1 MFSKRM
7 LEEGT
12 AVALQQGE
20 QLLAKLDAHA
30 ASGEPI
36 DLQKAFFAFT
46 MDTFAEIAFGAALDS
61 QNTDHRFT
69 QAFDTAQQ
77 LCNDRFGRPW
87 FSLLKLLKTPSEA
100 AIERE
105 VGIMRGFALG
115 IVQGRRRQKESGEPL
130 GADLV
135 SRFLASPSGGDM
147 TDDELIDV
155 VLNFIIAGRDTTA
168 CALSW
173 ASLRLLRAEDVQA
186 RMNAEV
192 EAEIGKVV
200 GVGKRPQLQ
209 ELPASEVFNLVHKS
223 LPYTRAVV
231 SEALRLH
238 PSVPKDGKYAVA
250 ADTLPDGTTV
260 PRGCMMIWSNYVS
273 AAALFAL
280 LLEPQKKA
288 APTGTGIRSR
298 SDALGGPVAV
308 RSGAVAAADRG
319 GGGPRGDEG
328 GGDRALAADHL
339 QRLRLPRVQ
348 RRAAAVPGPAA
359 GLPRDPADAG
369 GGVRAVRGG
378 RGAAAHGGVPE
389 HAGRA
394 DEGGAAG
401 DAPPQGRLMEA
412 AYLYPGWAH
421 AIVWA
426 LPAFVAALHVAAV
439 TLHGG

>member
-12 AVALQQGE
+12 AVALKQGE

-30 ASGEPI
+30 ASGEPL

-173 ASLRLLRAEDVQA
+173 ASLRLLRAEDVRE

-200 GVGKRPQLQ
+200 GLGKRPQLQ
-209 ELPASEVFNLVHKS
+209 ELPAGEVFNLVHKS

-238 PSVPKDGKYAVA
+238 PSVPKDAKYAVA

-260 PRGCMMIWSNYVS
+260 PRGCCMIWSNYAFGRDPTLWNDPLRFDPERWLQPAEES
-273 AAALFAL
+273 
-280 LLEPQKKA
+280 EEGEGKKA
-288 APTGTGIRSR
+288 A
-298 SDALGGPVAV
+298 
-308 RSGAVAAADRG
+308 
-319 GGGPRGDEG
+319 
-328 GGDRALAADHL
+328 
-339 QRLRLPRVQ
+339 
-348 RRAAAVPGPAA
+348 AA
-359 GLPRDPADAG
+359 GLWRPTTFSDFVYPVFNAGPRLCL
-369 GGVRAVRGG
+369 G
-378 RGAAAHGGVPE
+378 RP
-389 HAGRA
+389 
-394 DEGGAAG
+394 
-401 DAPPQGRLMEA
+401 L
-412 AYLYPGWAH
+412 AYLEIQLMLAVVFGRYELAEARQH
-421 AIVWA
+421 TEAY
-426 LPAFVAALHVAAV
+426 LNTLVAPMKEGLLV
-439 TLHGG
+439 TPRRKGA

>member
-1 MFSKRM
+1 MSTVEPKGLSPRCRLTQTVAADRVAVTMFSKRM

-273 AAALFAL
+273 AAALCTASGAS
-280 LLEPQKKA
+280 KKGCTYRYRHSVA
-288 APTGTGIRSR
+288 IRRSGRTRCGSIRS
-298 SDALGGPVAV
+298 GGCS
-308 RSGAVAAADRG
+308 R
-319 GGGPRGDEG
+319 PR
-328 GGDRALAADHL
+328 R
-339 QRLRLPRVQ
+339 
-348 RRAAAVPGPAA
+348 RRAQRGRRRRRPGS
-359 GLPRDPADAG
+359 
-369 GGVRAVRGG
+369 GG
-378 RGAAAHGGVPE
+378 RPPSATSSTPCSTPGRGCAW
-389 HAGRA
+389 AGRW
-394 DEGGAAG
+394 
-401 DAPPQGRLMEA
+401 PTSRSS
-412 AYLYPGWAH
+412 
-421 AIVWA
+421 
-426 LPAFVAALHVAAV
+426 
-439 TLHGG
+439 